1 MNVSRPFVRVSADG
15 LWRSERT
22 TNQKIEK
29 NGLSSRSLI
38 TIGKARA
45 LSLFLALSRSVSF
58 CFSRSFSF
66 RLFLKS
72 RYIYLILFSFAFH
85 GNFTI
90 LSCINILI
98 RFSFFPFQIECS
110 RSFSRRPTRFS
121 CSLSLSLTRYHFYGQ
136 RCFHVCLVLFYY
148 HLMLERDLHYAS
160 TNNNNLL
167 VPNSISTRLT
177 GWLADWLPYSYT
189 HSCNGN
195 ENVCLY
201 VIFH

>member
-1 MNVSRPFVRVSADG
+1 MCTLCIQIYVYMNVSRPFVRVSADG

-121 CSLSLSLTRYHFYGQ
+121 CSLSLSLATTSMDSAVFMFVWFCFIIIWCWSVTFITRRQ
-136 RCFHVCLVLFYY
+136 IIIIC
-148 HLMLERDLHYAS
+148 
-160 TNNNNLL
+160 
-167 VPNSISTRLT
+167 
-177 GWLADWLPYSYT
+177 
-189 HSCNGN
+189 
-195 ENVCLY
+195 
-201 VIFH
+201 